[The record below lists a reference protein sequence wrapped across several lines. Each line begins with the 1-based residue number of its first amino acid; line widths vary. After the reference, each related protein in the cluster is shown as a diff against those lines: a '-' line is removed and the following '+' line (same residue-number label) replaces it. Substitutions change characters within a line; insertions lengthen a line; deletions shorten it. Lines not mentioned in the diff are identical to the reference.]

1 MPSLSCPLCL
11 ASFNQIAP
19 TVGSL
24 GRSLVSHLFF
34 VKISGRLGSLC
45 SSALSEEK
53 ETVFSYSPPCLVA
66 AARPGVARVVVK
78 HAAPS

>member
-1 MPSLSCPLCL
+1 MSSLSCPLCL

-34 VKISGRLGSLC
+34 VKISGRLGSL
-45 SSALSEEK
+45 
-53 ETVFSYSPPCLVA
+53 
-66 AARPGVARVVVK
+66 
-78 HAAPS
+78 